1 MTATHAQAWE
11 GECGL
16 QEGHDLTL
24 WMELTSPGKDVH
36 EWKTIGGTAAALS
49 RVQAARGGGG
59 KRKQFAPEL
68 ERILDVCNDFKLNPK
83 IFTDGMPP
91 PCCNGAAQRNIKRVA
106 IMEIKIKWATSTRP
120 TSRSSG

>member
-1 MTATHAQAWE
+1 M
-11 GECGL
+11 
-16 QEGHDLTL
+16 
-24 WMELTSPGKDVH
+24 
-36 EWKTIGGTAAALS
+36 
-49 RVQAARGGGG
+49 
-59 KRKQFAPEL
+59 QFAPEL